1 MVTVMTHRIWVI
13 FILRYGDGENKERK
27 DDQPKSFYDED
38 EKFWMDYEEDDEANA
53 KGRVGK

>member
-1 MVTVMTHRIWVI
+1 MTHRIWVI